1 MISLGVSFSM
11 LSTSLCLLR
20 VVALAPPPPLSP
32 RPFKPEKIGK
42 NPTKKLKFN

>member
-20 VVALAPPPPLSP
+20 VVALAPPPLSP

-42 NPTKKLKFN
+42 NPTKKLKI

>member
-20 VVALAPPPPLSP
+20 VVALAPPPLSP
-32 RPFKPEKIGK
+32 RPFKPEKSK
-42 NPTKKLKFN
+42 KKPTKKLKFN